1 MHTPLPRESPVAY
14 KKIRALGGKNIA
26 TDLPPSG
33 GHYLLVLLTA
43 VRDHTMFASMDG
55 MCHVKGYKSDVAL
68 LWIVRM
74 TILYLF

>member
-1 MHTPLPRESPVAY
+1 MPSTDAHAAAARKSRRV
-14 KKIRALGGKNIA
+14 KKIRALGGKNLA

-55 MCHVKGYKSDVAL
+55 MSCKRL
-68 LWIVRM
+68 
-74 TILYLF
+74 